1 MNKNTKII
9 KKITLILGHKFLD
22 LKIPNNRKLKLKT
35 EIYRINCLKTCTYQF
50 HKIILKYYQINSKN
64 HEIEYEQTMTL
75 YKP

>member
-9 KKITLILGHKFLD
+9 KKISLILGHKFLI
-22 LKIPNNRKLKLKT
+22 LKILNNRKLKSKI
-35 EIYRINCLKTCTYQF
+35 EIFRINYLKICTYQF

-64 HEIEYEQTMTL
+64 HEIEYEQTRTL

>member
-9 KKITLILGHKFLD
+9 KKITLILGHNFMN
-22 LKIPNNRKLKLKT
+22 LKILNNRKLKLK
-35 EIYRINCLKTCTYQF
+35 IKIFRINYLKTCTYQF

-64 HEIEYEQTMTL
+64 HEIEYEQTRTL